1 MKTRIEVAFL
11 GLLAAVFTLV
21 AALACFAPH
30 LLFEPI
36 GLSLD
41 SSAVAAELRAAYTGL
56 FGLAAWIFA
65 RGALLEERRGLAL
78 SAAAIVLGG
87 FTLGRLV
94 SLGLDGA
101 PDNALAVTNLVLE
114 SLGFCAALVLVL
126 LRRRGA

>member
-1 MKTRIEVAFL
+1 MRTRVEIVCL
-11 GLLAAVFTLV
+11 GLLAAVFAVV
-21 AALACFAPH
+21 AALACFAPQ
-30 LLFEPI
+30 LLFGPI

-65 RGALLEERRGLAL
+65 RGALHEDRRAFAL

-94 SLGLDGA
+94 SLVLDGA
-101 PDNALAVTNLVLE
+101 PGNALAVANLVAE
-114 SLGFCAALVLVL
+114 SVGFCAALALVL
-126 LRRRGA
+126 GRRRGA